1 MMKQYFDSIV
11 SDFEVKFRK
20 QPTARKKFSL
30 EILKL
35 GQRLSSGT
43 NRLAWCGVCTPFD
56 LLSAMGITSCFVEF
70 VGGMLSSSGHAGSFL
85 EASEQAGFLA
95 DGCGWQRTV
104 IGATIGGL
112 MPKPDLAI
120 ATNNPCASGLATVEH
135 LARTFDCPL
144 FVLNIPPG
152 DSEVNVRFLAQ
163 QLRAMVQFVTE
174 HTGQALDEERL
185 QSAMEKT
192 NEARAAA
199 VEVLELARRVPSPVN
214 STDLKNFGI
223 LLPLFLG
230 TQTAIDISQ
239 TFRDELAARNERG
252 ESGVPDERFRLMWLQ
267 ESIQFKHP
275 LIRMLAEEYRAAIVV
290 EELNDI
296 YWEPIDPADPYIG
309 LARRTM
315 AFPFNGTVDRR
326 LKRITKLAR
335 EYNLDGA
342 INPCHW
348 GCRQG
353 TGSRGLVEAHFREL
367 GLPIVNLEVDCADS
381 RNFSE
386 GQLRTRLEAFMELL
400 DGRRGLRSVN

>member
-1 MMKQYFDSIV
+1 MMKQYFDAIV

-20 QPTARKKFSL
+20 QPTARKRFSL

-43 NRLAWCGVCTPFD
+43 NPLAWCGVCAPFD

-70 VGGMLSSSGHAGSFL
+70 VGGMLSSSGQAGPFL

-104 IGATIGGL
+104 IGATVGGF

-135 LARTFDCPL
+135 LARTFGSPL
-144 FVLNIPPG
+144 FVLNIPPD
-152 DSEVNVRFLAQ
+152 DSEENVRFLAQ
-163 QLRAMVQFVTE
+163 QLRAMAQFVTE
-174 HTGQALDEERL
+174 HTGRVLDHERL
-185 QSAMEKT
+185 RSAMEKT
-192 NEARAAA
+192 NQARAVA
-199 VEVLELARRVPSPVN
+199 VEVLELARRVPSPAN

-230 TQTAIDISQ
+230 TQTAVDIAQ
-239 TFRDELAARNERG
+239 AYRDEFAARSERG
-252 ESGVPDERFRLMWLQ
+252 ESGVPNERFRLMWLQ

-296 YWEPIDPADPYIG
+296 YWEPIDPDEPYVG
-309 LARRTM
+309 LARRTL
-315 AFPFNGTVDRR
+315 AFPFNGAADRR
-326 LKRITKLAR
+326 LQRITNLAR
-335 EYNLDGA
+335 SYRVHGA

-353 TGSRGLVEAHFREL
+353 TGARGLVEAHLREL
-367 GLPIVNLEVDCADS
+367 DLPLVNLEVDCADS

-386 GQLRTRLEAFMELL
+386 GQVRTRLEAFMEVLE
-400 DGRRGLRSVN
+400 GRCGLRSAN